1 MTLLSFLAGLIA
13 FILITRSYSHTLK
26 SKFVSARPW
35 LNNIM
40 RKIGKA
46 FKFTGYAA
54 ISILFVK
61 FLFEPFFS
69 MTNVEF
75 AVLGV
80 AALLTVI
87 YFVKSEQKKFVES
100 DLGKKTAKEMKEM
113 KEMKESGA
121 AQQ

>member
-1 MTLLSFLAGLIA
+1 MTLLSFLASLIA
-13 FILITRSYSHTLK
+13 FILITRSYSYTLK
-26 SKFVSARPW
+26 SEFVSSRPW
-35 LNNIM
+35 LDKVM
-40 RKIGKA
+40 RTTGKG
-46 FKFTGYAA
+46 FKFTAYAA

-61 FLFEPFFS
+61 FLLEPFFT

-80 AALLTVI
+80 AALLAAI
-87 YFVKSEQKKFVES
+87 YFVKTEHKKFVES

>member
-1 MTLLSFLAGLIA
+1 MTLLSFLASLIA
-13 FILITRSYSHTLK
+13 FILITRSYSYALK
-26 SKFVSARPW
+26 SEFVSGRPW
-35 LNNIM
+35 LNKVM
-40 RKIGKA
+40 RKTGKA
-46 FKFTGYAA
+46 FKLTCYAA

-61 FLFEPFFS
+61 FLLEPFFS

-80 AALLTVI
+80 AALLTAT
-87 YFVKSEQKKFVES
+87 YFVKTEHKKFVES

-113 KEMKESGA
+113 KESGT